1 VTGMQVKYDT
11 YGDYDDTGIT
21 GLRMWCS
28 PFENT
33 NVRNLVTVVNGPGGR
48 WRRKV
53 FGNDREFVTGVRVRM
68 EYTGHDV
75 TGLNGIDIDFT
86 HFEKP
91 YTPADGKNSKIK
103 AIARWNV

>member
-1 VTGMQVKYDT
+1 MDQG
-11 YGDYDDTGIT
+11 
-21 GLRMWCS
+21 
-28 PFENT
+28 
-33 NVRNLVTVVNGPGGR
+33 VVGGE
-48 WRRKV
+48 K

-103 AIARWNV
+103 AIAGWKV